1 MLGGGR
7 VIRHISNVSNYTTPS
22 TPSKA
27 SFFVHTKDRQDNS
40 LSKDRVRLVD
50 LMNQ

>member
-1 MLGGGR
+1 MCWGGR

-40 LSKDRVRLVD
+40 LSKDRARLVD